1 MNGFDV
7 QSAMQ
12 VSKMCQSLVR
22 RAEMFGKSREEILE
36 ELLHVAMDYA
46 KLAER
51 IEKQMEQEAA

>member
-12 VSKMCQSLVR
+12 VSEMFQSLVR
-22 RAEMFGKSREEILE
+22 RAEMFGKSREDILE
-36 ELLHVAMDYA
+36 ELMHFATDYA

-51 IEKQMEQEAA
+51 IEKLMEQEAA

>member
-7 QSAMQ
+7 HSAMQ

-36 ELLHVAMDYA
+36 ELLHIATDYA

-51 IEKQMEQEAA
+51 IDQQMEQEAA